1 MRGRVLAVV
10 VAVLVAGC
18 TAAPGGTGSAGPAPV
33 VLTKVELPAGSVPVV
48 LAAAGDALLVG
59 VRRDGQSVV
68 PALLRRGADG
78 AFTDVP
84 LTAATP
90 YGMLATWYSLA
101 VDGDRVLAIGGERG
115 GAHGNVRWS
124 AWTGT
129 TAGVSEK
136 LQGFSVFGGWGAG
149 ELNDAVW
156 TPAGPL
162 LVGTWQSLKVGS
174 DVAVWTA
181 DGDTWVRQSSAGTAL
196 ENTPESLGFPLA
208 ATTTG
213 PGVLVAGWRLAGGKQ
228 EPAVWRST
236 SGNTGWT
243 AAALPD
249 AGTTGAAVAVRCW
262 DGACGASGWVD
273 GKLAVWKV
281 TDGAAT
287 RLSGAP
293 PIAVGDRDRLAA
305 PVDVDGRLTQFVADG
320 GRVQV
325 AQADGAGW
333 TVRDVSGPSGAVTA
347 VVRVGDV
354 VYLVAGADDSSR
366 TLWRVDAA
374 ALR

>member
-1 MRGRVLAVV
+1 MRGRVVAALLAVV
-10 VAVLVAGC
+10 VGGC
-18 TAAPGGTGSAGPAPV
+18 GASAPDGPAPV
-33 VLTKVELPAGSVPVV
+33 AFTEVDLPAGSAPVV
-48 LAAAGDALLVG
+48 LAAAGDALLIG
-59 VRRDGQSVV
+59 ARRDGQDLV

-78 AFTDVP
+78 AVADVP

-90 YGMLATWYSLA
+90 YGMLATWYSLV

-129 TAGVSEK
+129 TAGISEK
-136 LQGFSVFGGWGAG
+136 AQGFSVFGGWGAG

-156 TPAGPL
+156 TPSGPL
-162 LVGTWQSLKVGS
+162 LIGTWQSLKVGA

-181 DGDTWVRQSSAGTAL
+181 DGDTWVRRSSAGTAL

-228 EPAVWRST
+228 EPAVWRSAA
-236 SGNTGWT
+236 GNTAWS

-249 AGTTGAAVAVRCW
+249 TGNTGAAVATRCW
-262 DGACGASGWVD
+262 DGACGVSGWVD

-281 TDGAAT
+281 TDGATT

-293 PIAVGDRDRLAA
+293 SIAVGDRDPLAA
-305 PVDVDGRLTQFVADG
+305 PIDVDGRLTQFVVDG
-320 GRVQV
+320 GRVRVLQS
-325 AQADGAGW
+325 DGAEW
-333 TVRDVSGPSGAVTA
+333 TVRDVSGPSGPVTA
-347 VVRVGDV
+347 VAKVGDA
-354 VYLVAGADDSSR
+354 VYLVAGADENAR
-366 TLWRVDAA
+366 TLWRVSAA
-374 ALR
+374 ELR